1 MNMNGTT
8 PATQR
13 SEQLASR
20 IRAALA
26 LLGLAREVVAG
37 DDIVTIGDIQLA
49 WTESWLMLK
58 AGGGE
63 RYGGQAGW
71 EVRLLPSAM
80 PSGII
85 HNERSAIQQ
94 AIVLVVLDT
103 IGPALEKLPPAIS
116 DDLPDTGK

>member
-1 MNMNGTT
+1 MNGTT

-13 SEQLASR
+13 AAQLTSR